1 MDEVL
6 FLTLCGVVSGCTE
19 WEEVVDFGEDKL
31 TWLRQY
37 RPFVNGIPAHD
48 TINRCVSLIEPA
60 AFEAMF
66 VTWANEQVVLP
77 PGTLINLDGK
87 RLRSS
92 ATKMEQQTPR
102 AQGGKSAL
110 HVLEAWCGDFSL
122 CLSIAQV
129 SENRTKSVPYP

>member
-1 MDEVL
+1 MELSSSHLGGLVEYLQLVPDPRQATKVEYPLEEVL

-19 WEEVVDFGEDKL
+19 WQEVVDFGEDKL

-66 VTWANEQVVLP
+66 IPIKLGFS
-77 PGTLINLDGK
+77 PG
-87 RLRSS
+87 
-92 ATKMEQQTPR
+92 
-102 AQGGKSAL
+102 
-110 HVLEAWCGDFSL
+110 
-122 CLSIAQV
+122 
-129 SENRTKSVPYP
+129 